1 MNIFEKLSSP
11 KDKGPYV
18 PNRDVIRLFRN
29 DQRGR
34 KATFFLYKIDWI
46 KLFVFNTKINADKE
60 KKETISN
67 QKYHSVLVV
76 LDYLI

>member
-1 MNIFEKLSSP
+1 MYLTEMLLGYSEMINVE
-11 KDKGPYV
+11 
-18 PNRDVIRLFRN
+18 
-29 DQRGR
+29 GR
-34 KATFFLYKIDWI
+34 RHFLYQIDWI

-60 KKETISN
+60 KKEPISN